1 MLGLG
6 DMLRGE
12 RRQGAVYFIAGG
24 LCQLSG
30 CLGINSIDK
39 IFWNFDIL
47 FSYVFDSVH
56 EKGSYLGA
64 FAETSSYECVRVI

>member
-1 MLGLG
+1 MDHPALAGAACSSLGSLCCCMLGLG

-30 CLGINSIDK
+30 CLGVNPIHK
-39 IFWNFDIL
+39 ILEF
-47 FSYVFDSVH
+47 
-56 EKGSYLGA
+56 
-64 FAETSSYECVRVI
+64 

>member
-30 CLGINSIDK
+30 CLGVNPIHK
-39 IFWNFDIL
+39 ILEF
-47 FSYVFDSVH
+47 
-56 EKGSYLGA
+56 
-64 FAETSSYECVRVI
+64 